1 MKKDALSVRFRRGLR
16 QWAAVLPFI
25 SVGLMLFVV
34 FVLYPQ
40 IKNIYIAF
48 TDYSIMPGAETPFV
62 FFDNFKRAFEGM
74 FEQGTDAYYFWISFR
89 NNLLAVLV
97 TVPGQL
103 ILGLLVAVM
112 IHNIRFGKNA
122 YKIMFYI
129 AVICDWVVVANIF
142 DYIFQP
148 DNGSLVNY
156 VLLKL
161 HIISEPIAWL
171 QETWSGNLVI
181 WVFSIWKG
189 FGWVMIIYT
198 AALQGIPNDLYEAA
212 TIDGA
217 STIDKFFHITLPSIR
232 GTTFYL
238 LINLI
243 NGAMNIFIQVFLLTK
258 GNPVGTTDVMMNYIY
273 TRAFNYFEFGY
284 AAACGLMMGV
294 FVFTTSMFLKRY
306 LRYGQDQLEGE
317 KHEKRKNYF
326 AGRAACGSD
335 RPRGHLP
342 HAFSLHGFLILH
354 GHPRR
359 SAGCAGHF
367 PRNAALHGKL
377 CQGMDGQQLFAVFCE
392 YPAAFRRRPRRQ
404 RGDLHLDGVQLLAV

>member
-171 QETWSGNLVI
+171 QET
-181 WVFSIWKG
+181 
-189 FGWVMIIYT
+189 
-198 AALQGIPNDLYEAA
+198 
-212 TIDGA
+212 
-217 STIDKFFHITLPSIR
+217 
-232 GTTFYL
+232 
-238 LINLI
+238 
-243 NGAMNIFIQVFLLTK
+243 
-258 GNPVGTTDVMMNYIY
+258 
-273 TRAFNYFEFGY
+273 
-284 AAACGLMMGV
+284 
-294 FVFTTSMFLKRY
+294 
-306 LRYGQDQLEGE
+306 
-317 KHEKRKNYF
+317 
-326 AGRAACGSD
+326 
-335 RPRGHLP
+335 
-342 HAFSLHGFLILH
+342 
-354 GHPRR
+354 
-359 SAGCAGHF
+359 
-367 PRNAALHGKL
+367 
-377 CQGMDGQQLFAVFCE
+377 
-392 YPAAFRRRPRRQ
+392 
-404 RGDLHLDGVQLLAV
+404 

>member
-1 MKKDALSVRFRRGLR
+1 
-16 QWAAVLPFI
+16 
-25 SVGLMLFVV
+25 
-34 FVLYPQ
+34 
-40 IKNIYIAF
+40 
-48 TDYSIMPGAETPFV
+48 
-62 FFDNFKRAFEGM
+62 
-74 FEQGTDAYYFWISFR
+74 
-89 NNLLAVLV
+89 
-97 TVPGQL
+97 
-103 ILGLLVAVM
+103 M

-198 AALQGIPNDLYEAA
+198 AALQGIPNDLYEPRRSTALPRSINSS
-212 TIDGA
+212 TSRCRA
-217 STIDKFFHITLPSIR
+217 SVHD
-232 GTTFYL
+232 L
-238 LINLI
+238 LSSDQSDQRRDEHLHS
-243 NGAMNIFIQVFLLTK
+243 GVSAHQRQP
-258 GNPVGTTDVMMNYIY
+258 GRHDDVMMNYIY

-306 LRYGQDQLEGE
+306 LRYGQDQ
-317 KHEKRKNYF
+317 
-326 AGRAACGSD
+326 
-335 RPRGHLP
+335 
-342 HAFSLHGFLILH
+342 
-354 GHPRR
+354 
-359 SAGCAGHF
+359 
-367 PRNAALHGKL
+367 
-377 CQGMDGQQLFAVFCE
+377 
-392 YPAAFRRRPRRQ
+392 
-404 RGDLHLDGVQLLAV
+404 